1 MGESR
6 VSFLVAKKK
15 IAMYHKP
22 NAGRDPGT
30 LQQDMEA
37 SWDDL
42 GKHPVYTEVCTNQ
55 YVCIYIYVY
64 LYMIYQQSYKHKCN
78 QVYIHI
84 YIYLFTHA
92 YLCIYM
98 YIHIY
103 LYINMYIPSETHRF
117 IYIYILM
124 ILYLCTQKYMGQ
136 HLTHLFLY
144 VTIFLSPSMSI
155 STGF

>member
-55 YVCIYIYVY
+55 YVCIYIYICIS
-64 LYMIYQQSYKHKCN
+64 IYD
-78 QVYIHI
+78 
-84 YIYLFTHA
+84 
-92 YLCIYM
+92 
-98 YIHIY
+98 
-103 LYINMYIPSETHRF
+103 
-117 IYIYILM
+117 
-124 ILYLCTQKYMGQ
+124 
-136 HLTHLFLY
+136 
-144 VTIFLSPSMSI
+144 I
-155 STGF
+155 STKL